1 MPSRPATED
10 SPPKA
15 KAISHQRRR
24 FSIYQRGQEVTV
36 GPLGFDV
43 PINGDKTAFPSDEV
57 DEEDRLSGV
66 EYPSSDDY
74 EREVKRRRIERNA
87 RDYLCGRRLNL
98 YSTTLR
104 GPLEKSYW
112 GRKAKVVGT
121 PLEIIAQGLKK
132 DVIRGQ
138 HRRSEAL
145 ADIRS
150 LTTSPKVPIRRDKGH
165 RITLSQK
172 LLSQQ
177 RDEELSI
184 VDSQPSIGVTST
196 PIHYPS
202 SPVQTSKNATPE
214 TGKSARLL
222 LATADSV
229 RTTKVRLNKHS
240 QEKSIVPATSP
251 RHKPNQ
257 AAQMLSQSSF
267 IDLTGGGE
275 ASGLLLDD
283 ATVFD
288 SDYTSP
294 LVQKLKPQA
303 MTQINGKPI
312 TKNKVERTRSRSVEA
327 GASELRSS
335 QIQGHSTLNIDLDRL
350 GQISKEL
357 GIDDSGLLDDTTN
370 FFRNEIGPRHGRDQ
384 SPATTLKIS
393 LPKLSTRNSHKGQAP
408 TSPTADAALRKALKP
423 APVHRRRSDL
433 GHNVSMNDMIAR
445 TAASS
450 KILSRAKQRPREDQ
464 GVQDPTPHKL
474 TSSLPLKNCNKS
486 SPPVE
491 EQHVGTAQREQP
503 PGLINALAPEEILDK
518 SGEAG
523 DEDEDTDMVPES
535 PIEKSM
541 SSEPM
546 PGLPETVTQPPM
558 RLSQMPTPLPP
569 SPLALLSHTKQ
580 ATPNIPET
588 VVEEAIEK
596 LPVDVAVKENEPA
609 FRPGPRPKK
618 LGTKAKLGRLTALK
632 DSSMEEEKPRV
643 SVHDRKIATPISR
656 LRQKMAEFSPI
667 SPMPVINDVSPMA
680 ESQPTREIHN
690 SGIRLQ
696 EILKDGQHKRSSQLS
711 SPPPSSPPEARAPIV
726 TIAPSEES
734 YVEVPA
740 TSKEATTAEPSP
752 TTDNPEIIASGAPP
766 SPPQEPRE
774 AEEEESTLEISSSRY
789 RKIEESL
796 NNGVSEA
803 IPLALVEETISH
815 ISATHPE
822 SSAGIADANETEVS
836 LNLNKEISENP
847 PVIAKKIFESV
858 PSTTI
863 PPIDNDPVGPGAPG
877 LAPREPSPKQVLP
890 TVPRTPPADTQ
901 TSHVLIPESFK
912 KAIAAPINYR
922 FTTPAAPLPPPFL
935 PSTGFTPI
943 NTEQV
948 LSSPGSTKIISPAS
962 SRADLTIGPFFTT
975 ENDIEFTPFRAI
987 RSPEQPKKT
996 RTQSRSSIGD
1006 VTGVEG
1012 TEPIS
1017 PFTFSQFMKPVES
1030 QYQVSPAKVAG
1041 VAALVDDKPSSYD
1054 LENVLGGVEDFL
1066 MSDVYDV
1073 DEEAKRLS
1081 ENPSFGESG
1090 GNTKNPQKEDSK
1102 RKSQGRYQA

>member
-1 MPSRPATED
+1 MPSRPAMAD

-15 KAISHQRRR
+15 KAMSHQRRR

-112 GRKAKVVGT
+112 GQKAKVVGT
-121 PLEIIAQGLKK
+121 PLEIVAEGLKK

-138 HRRSEAL
+138 RRRSEAL

-177 RDEELSI
+177 RNEEPSI

-202 SPVQTSKNATPE
+202 SPLQTSKNATPE

-240 QEKSIVPATSP
+240 QEESIVPATSP
-251 RHKPNQ
+251 RNKPNQ
-257 AAQMLSQSSF
+257 FTQMSSQSSF

-303 MTQINGKPI
+303 KTQINGKSI
-312 TKNKVERTRSRSVEA
+312 AKNKVERTRSRSAEA

-393 LPKLSTRNSHKGQAP
+393 LPKFGTRNSHKGQAP

-433 GHNVSMNDMIAR
+433 GHSVSMNDMIAR

-450 KILSRAKQRPREDQ
+450 KILRRPKQRSCEDQ

-474 TSSLPLKNCNKS
+474 TSSLPLKNCDKS

-503 PGLINALAPEEILDK
+503 PGLMNALALEEIPDK
-518 SGEAG
+518 PGEAG

-596 LPVDVAVKENEPA
+596 PPVDVAVKENEPT

-618 LGTKAKLGRLTALK
+618 FGTKAKLGRLTALK
-632 DSSMEEEKPRV
+632 NSSVEEEKPQV
-643 SVHDRKIATPISR
+643 SLHDRKIATPVSR

-667 SPMPVINDVSPMA
+667 SPMPMINDVSPMA
-680 ESQPTREIHN
+680 ESQPTREIHK

-696 EILKDGQHKRSSQLS
+696 ERLKDGQHKRSSQLS
-711 SPPPSSPPEARAPIV
+711 SPPPSSPPEARAPAV
-726 TIAPSEES
+726 TTVPSEES

-847 PVIAKKIFESV
+847 PVDITEKILESV
-858 PSTTI
+858 PSTAI

-877 LAPREPSPKQVLP
+877 LAPIESSPKQVLP
-890 TVPRTPPADTQ
+890 TVPRTPPAGTQ
-901 TSHVLIPESFK
+901 TSHVSIPESFK

-922 FTTPAAPLPPPFL
+922 FTSPAAPLPPPFL

-962 SRADLTIGPFFTT
+962 SRVDLTLGPFFTT

-1006 VTGVEG
+1006 AIGVEG

-1030 QYQVSPAKVAG
+1030 QYQVSPAKVTG

-1090 GNTKNPQKEDSK
+1090 GNTKSPQKEDSK
-1102 RKSQGRYQA
+1102 RKSQRRY